1 MTQLI
6 QIINSGQI
14 FSRNPAQ
21 MYILTKLD
29 LDSIIWE
36 TFPTFHQINKHIN
49 AVQFRHD
56 TSPKLVI
63 LLAFRMLVDNS
74 FLNPLAEKRN

>member
-1 MTQLI
+1 
-6 QIINSGQI
+6 
-14 FSRNPAQ
+14 

-49 AVQFRHD
+49 AVQFRHHA
-56 TSPKLVI
+56 SPKLVI